1 MDKLIQKLK
10 ALGQYIVA
18 TNDVKAV
25 NMLDEALDNLLQMD
39 FFGTEGQLDPRGDQ
53 REAEFV
59 PYDEEDEDSDGEYEY
74 FKIENIQNVE
84 PVINEFIKLLQT
96 TESDYTEEDEVN
108 GFVEEVENDFGEL
121 FAHCGLN

>member
-1 MDKLIQKLK
+1 MDNLIQKLT

-18 TNDVKAV
+18 TNDVNAV

-96 TESDYTEEDEVN
+96 TESDYTEEDGVN
-108 GFVEEVENDFGEL
+108 GFVEEIENNFGEL

>member
-1 MDKLIQKLK
+1 MDNLIQKLK

-96 TESDYTEEDEVN
+96 TESDYTEEDGVN
-108 GFVEEVENDFGEL
+108 GFVEEIENSFDEL

>member
-25 NMLDEALDNLLQMD
+25 NMLNEALDNLLQMD

-59 PYDEEDEDSDGEYEY
+59 PYDEEDEDSDGEYKY

-96 TESDYTEEDEVN
+96 TESDYTEEDGVN
-108 GFVEEVENDFGEL
+108 GFVEEVENIFDEL
-121 FAHCGLN
+121 FVHCGLN

>member
-1 MDKLIQKLK
+1 MDNLIQKLK
-10 ALGQYIVA
+10 ALSQYIVA
-18 TNDVKAV
+18 TNDVNAV

-59 PYDEEDEDSDGEYEY
+59 PYDEEDEDSEGDYEY

-96 TESDYTEEDEVN
+96 TESDYTEEDGVN
-108 GFVEEVENDFGEL
+108 GFVEEVENSFDEV

>member
-18 TNDVKAV
+18 TNDINAV
-25 NMLDEALDNLLQMD
+25 NMLNEALDSLLQMD

-59 PYDEEDEDSDGEYEY
+59 PYDEEDEDSDGEYKY

-96 TESDYTEEDEVN
+96 TESDYTEEDGVN
-108 GFVEEVENDFGEL
+108 GFVEEIENSFDEL
-121 FAHCGLN
+121 FVHCGLN

>member
-18 TNDVKAV
+18 TNDINAV
-25 NMLDEALDNLLQMD
+25 NMLNEALDSLLQMD

-59 PYDEEDEDSDGEYEY
+59 PYDEEDEDSDGEYKY

-96 TESDYTEEDEVN
+96 TESDYTEEDGVN
-108 GFVEEVENDFGEL
+108 GFVEEVENSFDEL
-121 FAHCGLN
+121 FVHCGLN

>member
-1 MDKLIQKLK
+1 MDNLIQKLK

-18 TNDVKAV
+18 TNDVNAV

-39 FFGTEGQLDPRGDQ
+39 FFGTEGQLDTRGDQ

-59 PYDEEDEDSDGEYEY
+59 PYDEEDEDSDGDYEY

-96 TESDYTEEDEVN
+96 TESDYTEEDGVN
-108 GFVEEVENDFGEL
+108 GFVEEVENSFDEV

>member
-1 MDKLIQKLK
+1 MDNLIQKLK

-25 NMLDEALDNLLQMD
+25 NMLDETLDNLLQMD

-96 TESDYTEEDEVN
+96 TESDYTEEDGAN
-108 GFVEEVENDFGEL
+108 GFVEEIENSFDEL

>member
-1 MDKLIQKLK
+1 MDNLIQKLK

-18 TNDVKAV
+18 TNDVNAV

-59 PYDEEDEDSDGEYEY
+59 PYDEEDEDSDGDYEY

-96 TESDYTEEDEVN
+96 TESDYTEEDGVN
-108 GFVEEVENDFGEL
+108 GFVEEIENSFDEL

>member
-1 MDKLIQKLK
+1 MDNLIQKLK

-96 TESDYTEEDEVN
+96 TESDYTEEDGVN
-108 GFVEEVENDFGEL
+108 DFVEEIENSFGEL

>member
-25 NMLDEALDNLLQMD
+25 NMLDEALDNFLQMD

-84 PVINEFIKLLQT
+84 PVINEFINLLQT
-96 TESDYTEEDEVN
+96 TESDYTEEDGVN
-108 GFVEEVENDFGEL
+108 GFVEEIENSFDEL

>member
-1 MDKLIQKLK
+1 MDNLIQKLK
-10 ALGQYIVA
+10 ALSQYIVA
-18 TNDVKAV
+18 TNDVNAV

-59 PYDEEDEDSDGEYEY
+59 PYDEEDEDSEGDYEY

-96 TESDYTEEDEVN
+96 TESDYTEEDGVN
-108 GFVEEVENDFGEL
+108 GFVEEIENSFDEV

>member
-84 PVINEFIKLLQT
+84 PIINEFIKLLQT
-96 TESDYTEEDEVN
+96 TESDYTDKDEVN

>member
-59 PYDEEDEDSDGEYEY
+59 PYDEEDEDSDGEYKY

-96 TESDYTEEDEVN
+96 TESDYTDEDEVN

>member
-74 FKIENIQNVE
+74 FKIENVQNVE

>member
-1 MDKLIQKLK
+1 MDNLIQKLK

-18 TNDVKAV
+18 TNDVNAV

-59 PYDEEDEDSDGEYEY
+59 PYDEEDEDSDGDYEY

-96 TESDYTEEDEVN
+96 TESDYTEEDGVN
-108 GFVEEVENDFGEL
+108 GFVEEVENSFDEV

>member
-1 MDKLIQKLK
+1 MDNLIQKLK

-59 PYDEEDEDSDGEYEY
+59 PYDEEDEDSDGDYEY

-84 PVINEFIKLLQT
+84 PVINEFINLLRT
-96 TESDYTEEDEVN
+96 TESDYTEEDGVN
-108 GFVEEVENDFGEL
+108 GFVEEIENSFDEVFT
-121 FAHCGLN
+121 HCGLN

>member
-1 MDKLIQKLK
+1 MDNLIQKLK

-25 NMLDEALDNLLQMD
+25 NMLDETLDNLLQMD

-96 TESDYTEEDEVN
+96 TESDYTEENGVN
-108 GFVEEVENDFGEL
+108 GFVEEIENSFDEL

>member
-96 TESDYTEEDEVN
+96 TESDYTDEDEVN

>member
-1 MDKLIQKLK
+1 MDNLIQKLK

-18 TNDVKAV
+18 TNDVEAV

-59 PYDEEDEDSDGEYEY
+59 PYDEDDEDSDGEYEY

-84 PVINEFIKLLQT
+84 PVINEFINLLQT
-96 TESDYTEEDEVN
+96 TESDYTEEDGVN
-108 GFVEEVENDFGEL
+108 GFVEEIENNFGEL

>member
-25 NMLDEALDNLLQMD
+25 NMLNEALDSLLQMD

-59 PYDEEDEDSDGEYEY
+59 PYDEEDEDSDGEYKY

-96 TESDYTEEDEVN
+96 TESDYTDEDEVN
-108 GFVEEVENDFGEL
+108 GFVEEVENDFSEL

>member
-74 FKIENIQNVE
+74 FKIENVQNVE
-84 PVINEFIKLLQT
+84 PVINEFIKVLQT
-96 TESDYTEEDEVN
+96 TESDYTDEDEVN

>member
-1 MDKLIQKLK
+1 MDNLIQKLK

-39 FFGTEGQLDPRGDQ
+39 FFGTEGQSDPRGDQ
-53 REAEFV
+53 REAEFI
-59 PYDEEDEDSDGEYEY
+59 PYDEDDEDSDGDYEY

-96 TESDYTEEDEVN
+96 TESDYTEEDGVN
-108 GFVEEVENDFGEL
+108 GFVEEIENSFDEL

>member
-1 MDKLIQKLK
+1 MDNLIQKLT

-96 TESDYTEEDEVN
+96 TEADYTEEDGAN
-108 GFVEEVENDFGEL
+108 GFVEEIENSFDVVFT
-121 FAHCGLN
+121 HCGLN

>member
-25 NMLDEALDNLLQMD
+25 NMLNEALDSLLQMD

-59 PYDEEDEDSDGEYEY
+59 PYDEEDEDSDGEYKY

-96 TESDYTEEDEVN
+96 TESDYTDEDEVN

>member
-1 MDKLIQKLK
+1 MDNLIQKLK

-25 NMLDEALDNLLQMD
+25 NMLDEALDDLFQMD

-53 REAEFV
+53 REAEFF

-74 FKIENIQNVE
+74 FKIENVQNVE

-96 TESDYTEEDEVN
+96 TESDYTEENGVN
-108 GFVEEVENDFGEL
+108 GFVEEIENSFDEL